1 MYDPAMDR
9 DATFREQLAAIL
21 AWGDAHAGFEAA
33 IEGIPPS
40 LRGVVP
46 PGLPHSA
53 WQILEHLRLAQRDIL
68 DFCVRPEYHERTF
81 PDDYWPAAAAPETN
95 AAWEES
101 VAAFREDRDAMAA
114 LAQDRDVD
122 LLARVPNGNGQTFLR
137 EILLVADHNAYHV
150 GQLILVRRALG
161 IWG

>member
-1 MYDPAMDR
+1 MDR
-9 DATFREQLAAIL
+9 DATLREQLAAIL
-21 AWGDAHAGFEAA
+21 AWGDAPAGFEAA
-33 IEGIPPS
+33 SEGIPPS

-81 PDDYWPAAAAPETN
+81 PDDYWPASAAPETN

-101 VAAFREDRDAMAA
+101 VAAFRVDRDAMAS